1 VSVVQGPESFGGG
14 MEYPTITVI
23 SPIHDSKTL
32 DRVMAHE
39 IGHNWFYGILGSNE
53 RLYPWMDEGLNS
65 YYETK
70 YGQKKDKNVDD
81 HAMQA
86 LLETSIV
93 EKKDQPIKTAS
104 EHFTETNYALV
115 GYYKTSKW
123 MELLEKQLGTQAFNR
138 AMQEY
143 YRRWQFKHP
152 QPADLQKVLEE
163 VSGTNLD
170 SAFALLG
177 QKGNLPGWER
187 KGIALQGPKGFV
199 LGTNK
204 HKSSAITILPALGF
218 NSYDKLMAGIALTN
232 LRFPPNRLQFLATP
246 MYGIGSKT
254 FTGLGF
260 INYSFFPSGIFRK
273 VDIGINGSAFTADQF
288 TDENGKD
295 IFMAFK
301 KIVPGIQFTFKEKN
315 PRSPFYRFIRFKS
328 FLIAEDELR
337 FSRDTIFTPT
347 DTIVEIN
354 YDKERENRVLN
365 QLQFVIENNRALYPY
380 RGELKIEQGKGFV
393 RSAFTGNYFFNYPKE
408 GGLKVRLFAGKFFYT
423 SSKTIT
429 KQFETERYHINLT
442 GANGYED
449 YTYSDYFAGRNE
461 FEGFASQQI
470 MERDGAF
477 KVRTD
482 LLAQKVGKTDDW
494 LVAANFSSTLPSAI
508 NPLSILPVKIPLRL
522 FLDIGT
528 YAEAWKP
535 NANVDRFLYDAGLQL
550 SFFKETINFYF
561 PLIYSRVFK
570 DYIQSTIEKRGR
582 FFKKVSFSID
592 ISNFSLR
599 KIDRKLDF

>member
-1 VSVVQGPESFGGG
+1 
-14 MEYPTITVI
+14 
-23 SPIHDSKTL
+23 
-32 DRVMAHE
+32 
-39 IGHNWFYGILGSNE
+39 
-53 RLYPWMDEGLNS
+53 
-65 YYETK
+65 
-70 YGQKKDKNVDD
+70 
-81 HAMQA
+81 
-86 LLETSIV
+86 
-93 EKKDQPIKTAS
+93 
-104 EHFTETNYALV
+104 
-115 GYYKTSKW
+115 
-123 MELLEKQLGTQAFNR
+123 
-138 AMQEY
+138 
-143 YRRWQFKHP
+143 
-152 QPADLQKVLEE
+152 
-163 VSGTNLD
+163 
-170 SAFALLG
+170 
-177 QKGNLPGWER
+177 
-187 KGIALQGPKGFV
+187 
-199 LGTNK
+199 
-204 HKSSAITILPALGF
+204 
-218 NSYDKLMAGIALTN
+218 
-232 LRFPPNRLQFLATP
+232 
-246 MYGIGSKT
+246 
-254 FTGLGF
+254 
-260 INYSFFPSGIFRK
+260 
-273 VDIGINGSAFTADQF
+273 
-288 TDENGKD
+288 
-295 IFMAFK
+295 
-301 KIVPGIQFTFKEKN
+301 
-315 PRSPFYRFIRFKS
+315 
-328 FLIAEDELR
+328 
-337 FSRDTIFTPT
+337 
-347 DTIVEIN
+347 
-354 YDKERENRVLN
+354 
-365 QLQFVIENNRALYPY
+365 
-380 RGELKIEQGKGFV
+380 
-393 RSAFTGNYFFNYPKE
+393 
-408 GGLKVRLFAGKFFYT
+408 LFAGKFFYT